1 MDENIGIG
9 AKLIRGNGN
18 TNSVDFGSQYIVID
32 PDLYTKFT
40 YTILS
45 IQATSLLGPNTN
57 LTNSLSLFKIETQN
71 SGVITMETMVEF
83 DFENCSQY
91 KLKLIVDD
99 GGNKLGGTSLNDT
112 GTFTVNI
119 ANVNDLTVP
128 NFGPNG
134 EAANYALQTKGGEE
148 ITLYGTNFGP
158 TEFKY
163 GLTGKNCTSGINC
176 IVVKYGPRAS
186 DTLLYTAEN
195 CYIKERKHRLHVRRF
210 QA

>member
-1 MDENIGIG
+1 M
-9 AKLIRGNGN
+9 
-18 TNSVDFGSQYIVID
+18 
-32 PDLYTKFT
+32 
-40 YTILS
+40 
-45 IQATSLLGPNTN
+45 
-57 LTNSLSLFKIETQN
+57 
-71 SGVITMETMVEF
+71 
-83 DFENCSQY
+83 
-91 KLKLIVDD
+91 DD

-195 CYIKERKHRLHVRRF
+195 CYIKERNTICM
-210 QA
+210 